1 MTIEINDD
9 TVALWYMQVTE
20 RSDWLAHLGKT
31 DDPGVFKFEYRFR
44 YYEGDQT
51 LQFEKSEDKKNW
63 YEGTL
68 RRSREDCIGIVRNM
82 REHLCEVDGGISE
95 EDCYELIREP
105 DENPMQFMHRLRAMP
120 FSQSEEITR
129 EEAKAR
135 GIDGS

>member
-9 TVALWYMQVTE
+9 IVAIWYMQITE
-20 RSDWLAHLGKT
+20 KSDWLAGLSKT
-31 DDPGVFKFEYRFR
+31 DEPDVFKFTYRFR
-44 YYEGDQT
+44 YYEGDQS

-68 RRSREDCIGIVRNM
+68 LRSREDCIGIVRDM
-82 REHLCEVDGGISE
+82 REHLCDADGGISE

-105 DENPMQFMHRLRAMP
+105 DENPMQFMERMREMP
-120 FSQSEEITR
+120 FSRSEQITQ

-135 GIDGS
+135 GISE